1 MLSLPSKPWKKVR
14 IEQLGERK
22 YRITFVS
29 SLADE
34 AEFLEAVGND
44 LGSCVGAD
52 DALGTPDWESR
63 SVQLSTASIAAFKRR
78 LVFASIMVD
87 TE

>member
-14 IEQLGERK
+14 IEQLSERE

-34 AEFLEAVGND
+34 AEFLEAVKND
-44 LGSCVGAD
+44 LGSCVGTD
-52 DALGTPDWESR
+52 DGLGTPDWGTR

-78 LVFASIMVD
+78 LVFASIVVE